1 MAFCK
6 NCGAQVDGQFC
17 PKCGTPAAAPA
28 GAATPPPPQPQ
39 YAQPSA
45 GYTAAPQPAAAAGGM
60 TDNVAG
66 LLCYVLGLITGVL
79 FLVLEPYNKNKFVRF
94 HAFQSIFFNLAW
106 IALWIVITIVGT
118 ILVTVTHLFWF
129 LISLLHLVVWLA
141 GLVIWILLLMKAYQG
156 QKWQLPIIGPLA
168 EKQA

>member
-1 MAFCK
+1 MAFCR
-6 NCGAQVDGQFC
+6 NCGSQVDGQFC
-17 PKCGTPAAAPA
+17 AKCGTPIAAPA
-28 GAATPPPPQPQ
+28 GAAAPPPPPQ
-39 YAQPSA
+39 YAQPNA
-45 GYTAAPQPAAAAGGM
+45 AAPQPAATAGGM

-66 LLCYVLGLITGVL
+66 LLCYVLGLLTGVL

-106 IALWIVITIVGT
+106 IALWIVISIVGVL
-118 ILVTVTHLFWF
+118 LVAVTHLFWF
-129 LISLLHLVVWLA
+129 LISLLHLVMWLA

-156 QKWQLPIIGPLA
+156 QKWHLPIIGPLA